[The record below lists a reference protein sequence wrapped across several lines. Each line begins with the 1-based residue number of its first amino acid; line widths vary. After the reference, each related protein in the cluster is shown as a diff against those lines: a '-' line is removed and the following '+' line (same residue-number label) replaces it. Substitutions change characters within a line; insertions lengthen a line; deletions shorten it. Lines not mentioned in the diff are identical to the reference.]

1 MNKSWRFRH
10 HESWTLQLLNML
22 GVWRIENGPLT
33 ILCLKREKLKN
44 FFERKL
50 RFEELS
56 STTELLFW
64 QSDWYLETLTKVS
77 VHCESVSVRL
87 HKQSRSQHFCIESSN
102 PVSNLPSR
110 NNEGSMLTGLA
121 DKMGELERGLN
132 PPFCITKKLEI
143 LNIICCWQVCEILP
157 TVVLFKNL
165 RIYFRLR

>member
-121 DKMGELERGLN
+121 DKMGELEIRIKSTVLYYWKAWDSEYYMLLASVWDFAN
-132 PPFCITKKLEI
+132 SCI
-143 LNIICCWQVCEILP
+143 V
-157 TVVLFKNL
+157 
-165 RIYFRLR
+165 